1 MSVHIKGPI
10 CQTCGDIG
18 FEEALVFCD
27 SCKIESIHRY
37 CIGITPT
44 PFTEYI
50 TWICED
56 CDASDSDS
64 YCNEDDQTPK
74 LTHILKKKTKKKKT
88 KKTKKSRIHTL
99 LVSKCFGL
107 RVLTFL

>member
-1 MSVHIKGPI
+1 MSVHVKEPV
-10 CQTCGDIG
+10 CETCGDIG

-56 CDASDSDS
+56 CDESDSDS
-64 YCNEDDQTPK
+64 DCKELDQTAK
-74 LTHILKKKTKKKKT
+74 LTHILKKSDKKKK
-88 KKTKKSRIHTL
+88 KRKKKSKYLDKYILKLRLFI
-99 LVSKCFGL
+99 VSI
-107 RVLTFL
+107 TN